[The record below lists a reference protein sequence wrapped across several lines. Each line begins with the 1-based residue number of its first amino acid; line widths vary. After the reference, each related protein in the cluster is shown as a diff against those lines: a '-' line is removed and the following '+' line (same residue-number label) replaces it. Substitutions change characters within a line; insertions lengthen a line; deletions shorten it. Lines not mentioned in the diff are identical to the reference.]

1 MELDIR
7 AFTYVISL
15 AAIINGLGIVRL
27 LTSFAVFL
35 RRKDSL
41 QVQHYWVYNLLAGF
55 QFLTH
60 VLLWWSMWGVREE
73 AFSLVRYLYL
83 LTGPIL
89 LFLGTSVLVPDVDE
103 KTIDVR
109 SIYQGFRKFYFSILI
124 FLWIWVILVW
134 PVFKGVVAPTAWL
147 WSILL
152 AIAVVLR
159 FSDNSRVHAALV
171 TANCLVLVAYIVLF
185 GIELG
190 GVAQMLR

>member
-41 QVQHYWVYNLLAGF
+41 QVRHYWVYNLLAGF

-73 AFSLVRYLYL
+73 AFNLVRYLYL

-103 KTIDVR
+103 KTIDAR
-109 SIYQGFRKFYFSILI
+109 SIYQGFTKFYFSILI

-134 PVFKGVVAPTAWL
+134 PVFKGVVAPTTWL
-147 WSILL
+147 FSILL

-171 TANCLVLVAYIVLF
+171 TANCLVLVVYIVLF

-190 GVAQMLR
+190 GVGQMLR

>member
-27 LTSFAVFL
+27 LTSFSVFL

-73 AFSLVRYLYL
+73 AFNLVRYLYL

-134 PVFKGVVAPTAWL
+134 PVFKGVVAPTTWL
-147 WSILL
+147 FSILL
-152 AIAVVLR
+152 AISVVLR

-171 TANCLVLVAYIVLF
+171 TANCLVLVVYIVLF
-185 GIELG
+185 GMQLG
-190 GVAQMLR
+190 GVAQILR

>member
-7 AFTYVISL
+7 PFTYVISL

-73 AFSLVRYLYL
+73 AFNLVRYLYL

-109 SIYQGFRKFYFSILI
+109 SIYQGFRKFYFSILT

-134 PVFKGVVAPTAWL
+134 PVFRGFLAPTTWL

>member
-27 LTSFAVFL
+27 LTSFSVFL

-73 AFSLVRYLYL
+73 AFNLVRYLYL

-124 FLWIWVILVW
+124 LLWIWVILVW
-134 PVFKGVVAPTAWL
+134 PVFKGVVAPTTWL
-147 WSILL
+147 FSILL

-171 TANCLVLVAYIVLF
+171 TANCLVLVVYIVLF
-185 GIELG
+185 GMQLG
-190 GVAQMLR
+190 GVAQILR